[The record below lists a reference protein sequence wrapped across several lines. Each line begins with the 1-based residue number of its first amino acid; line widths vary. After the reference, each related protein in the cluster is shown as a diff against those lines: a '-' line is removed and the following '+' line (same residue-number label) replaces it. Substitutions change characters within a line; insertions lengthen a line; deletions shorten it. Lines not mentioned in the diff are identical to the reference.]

1 MPRPPPDHLLV
12 PMMPTPNG
20 PLHLGHAAGPYLRMD
35 VLARHLRQSGGRV
48 ALVTSTDSFESH
60 VLQSA
65 TRHGETP
72 AQTCQFYRDA
82 IARDFAFL
90 RIDFDAFVEPS
101 ASAASSGYRLA
112 HAHLVDTL
120 HANGAARFRSEAC
133 LVDADTGAAVPGF
146 LLSGHC
152 PACGAATVGHVCEQC
167 GLQMTADMLHAPRA
181 LDGRRL
187 RWAEAMTLAL
197 DGAADPSLPVRIDAM
212 NLPSEFRAAIRAF
225 VTDPRNLVRLSVTGG
240 YGVGPHHVGGRDICL
255 YNSYFGHALYW
266 AQWWQARHGGLPPF
280 SRDSPVVTVTSC
292 GLDNATDLGASL
304 LCAAGSGRR
313 SFDHCLV
320 NFFLTLDGAKF
331 STGAN
336 HAIFV
341 GDVAARGAVAADGLR
356 YRLATLS
363 PERSTRDFRVDDFV
377 ACYNDDFIDR
387 LAGCG
392 DAVLQRATAVPAND
406 VAHTRW
412 DDAMRARAH
421 ALAPDQ
427 FSLPAYAAIVRD
439 YAAHAPDGGAGAA
452 SWLRGLSVLAWPLL
466 PTLCERWWRALGF
479 PETPCVPIAWS
490 DRPAVAIESVRH
502 GVAPITAADVPRTRP

>member
-1 MPRPPPDHLLV
+1 MREPPPDHLLI

-20 PLHLGHAAGPYLRMD
+20 PLHLGHIAGPYLRMD
-35 VLARHLRQSGGRV
+35 VLARHLRQNGGRV

-65 TRHGETP
+65 TRRGETP

-82 IARDFAFL
+82 IARDLAYL
-90 RIDFDAFVEPS
+90 RIDLDAFVEPYAGAES
-101 ASAASSGYRLA
+101 AGYRLA
-112 HAHLVDTL
+112 HAQLVDTL
-120 HANGAARFRSEAC
+120 HANGAVRFRSEAC

-146 LLSGHC
+146 MLSGHC
-152 PACGAATVGHVCEQC
+152 PSCGAATVGHVCEQC

-187 RWAEAMTLAL
+187 RWTEAMTLAL
-197 DGAADPSLPVRIDAM
+197 DGAADTSLPARVDAM
-212 NLPSEFRAAIRAF
+212 NLPPEFRVAIRAF
-225 VTDPRNLVRLSVTGG
+225 VTDPRNVVRLSVTGG

-266 AQWWQARHGGLPPF
+266 AQWWQARHGGLSPF

-304 LCAAGSGRR
+304 LCADGSGRR

-341 GDVAARGAVAADGLR
+341 GDVAARGAVDADGLR
-356 YRLATLS
+356 YCLAMLS

-377 ACYNDDFIDR
+377 ARYNGDFIER
-387 LAGCG
+387 LARCG
-392 DAVLQRATAVPAND
+392 DIALQRARSGASGD
-406 VAHTRW
+406 GAHARW
-412 DDAMRARAH
+412 DEAMRARAD
-421 ALAPDQ
+421 ALVPDR
-427 FSLPAYAAIVRD
+427 FSLPAYAAVVRD
-439 YAAHAPDGGAGAA
+439 YAAHPPDDGDGAA
-452 SWLRGLSVLAWPLL
+452 FWLWGLSVLAWPLL
-466 PTLCERWWRALGF
+466 PTLCEHWWRALGF
-479 PETPCVPIAWS
+479 PETPCAPIAWRE
-490 DRPAVAIESVRH
+490 RPAVAIATAPHEAVR
-502 GVAPITAADVPRTRP
+502 ITAADVPRARP